1 MPQIGQDVS
10 PLMILLV
17 LPRISDGPLWLRACL
32 LKFWHVR
39 ARLSR
44 GKQNEEPSY
53 GNLNKAR
60 DGLQIC
66 SDRLAT
72 ERAVFSSF
80 VVLGRALRAGFRLRV
95 NVDISFFTHIF
106 SCTFNL

>member
-53 GNLNKAR
+53 GSLKKAR

-72 ERAVFSSF
+72 GTFVVFSISSF
-80 VVLGRALRAGFRLRV
+80 EPA
-95 NVDISFFTHIF
+95 
-106 SCTFNL
+106 CTFR